1 MIKIAEV
8 YKLKEAK
15 KYINEAINDNWIS
28 FNGKFVNLC
37 EEKLKNLFNV
47 KHVLLTNN
55 GTSATHCLIKS
66 IKFKYPEC
74 KKIYIP
80 NNCYIAAYN
89 VALLEF
95 NKDEIEIIPSDP
107 DTWNM
112 DLKYID
118 KMEKNAALLLIHNI
132 GNIIPIN
139 KIQEIRPDL
148 IIVED
153 NCEGFMGKYN
163 NKFSGTDTL
172 ASSISFF
179 ANKHITCGEGGAFI
193 TNDTEIYNY
202 IFKYTRQGITD
213 IRYKHDIVATNYRI
227 NNIQAAILWSQFTFL
242 DEVLLIKKELIKYY
256 KEKMDFLSNDIEYQ
270 KIENGTEHSNWGFG
284 IKIKKGY
291 NSYKE
296 IEQFFKNRNI
306 EIRPL
311 FYDYNVHNHLSS
323 IKCIDEYK
331 KIDNY
336 VILLPLHP
344 YLNRKDI
351 NKVVDAIKEYI

>member
-1 MIKIAEV
+1 MIQ
-8 YKLKEAK
+8 
-15 KYINEAINDNWIS
+15 
-28 FNGKFVNLC
+28 
-37 EEKLKNLFNV
+37 
-47 KHVLLTNN
+47 H
-55 GTSATHCLIKS
+55 
-66 IKFKYPEC
+66 
-74 KKIYIP
+74 
-80 NNCYIAAYN
+80 
-89 VALLEF
+89 LLEH
-95 NKDEIEIIPSDP
+95 I
-107 DTWNM
+107 
-112 DLKYID
+112 LKTFY
-118 KMEKNAALLLIHNI
+118 

-148 IIVED
+148 VIVED

-163 NKFSGTDTL
+163 NKFSVTDTL